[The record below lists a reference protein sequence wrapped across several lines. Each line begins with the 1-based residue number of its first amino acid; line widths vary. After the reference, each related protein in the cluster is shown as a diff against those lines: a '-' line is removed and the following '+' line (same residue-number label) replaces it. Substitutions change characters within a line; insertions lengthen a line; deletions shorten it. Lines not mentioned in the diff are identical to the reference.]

1 MGRGEDTH
9 TETYTHT
16 QISACIAGEIQI
28 QSVDCTDVNSW
39 FLSLIMVVLDGNFG
53 GGAVLGVKCMDFP
66 GHFFAISCESMIISK

>member
-1 MGRGEDTH
+1 M
-9 TETYTHT
+9 
-16 QISACIAGEIQI
+16 
-28 QSVDCTDVNSW
+28 DCTDVNSW